1 LPCIPRLGTST
12 PTLVVYVVAVLLYNQ
27 ASKRSFKDMESK
39 MEQNSGE
46 IRSGEAM
53 SIFGQ
58 SIDVRRPGRSRRR
71 AANKVPS
78 EFSTLK
84 MKMMCCA

>member
-1 LPCIPRLGTST
+1 
-12 PTLVVYVVAVLLYNQ
+12 
-27 ASKRSFKDMESK
+27 MESK

>member
-1 LPCIPRLGTST
+1 
-12 PTLVVYVVAVLLYNQ
+12 
-27 ASKRSFKDMESK
+27 

-58 SIDVRRPGRSRRR
+58 NIDVRRSVRTRRR
-71 AANKVPS
+71 ATHKVPS
-78 EFSTLK
+78 DL
-84 MKMMCCA
+84 

>member
-1 LPCIPRLGTST
+1 
-12 PTLVVYVVAVLLYNQ
+12 
-27 ASKRSFKDMESK
+27 

-58 SIDVRRPGRSRRR
+58 SIDVRRPGRSRRTRR
-71 AANKVPS
+71 ATHKVPS
-78 EFSTLK
+78 DQISERK
-84 MKMMCCA
+84 

>member
-1 LPCIPRLGTST
+1 
-12 PTLVVYVVAVLLYNQ
+12 
-27 ASKRSFKDMESK
+27 

-58 SIDVRRPGRSRRR
+58 SIDVRRSGRSRRTRR
-71 AANKVPS
+71 ATHKVPS
-78 EFSTLK
+78 DQISEK
-84 MKMMCCA
+84 EMMCCLFLFFDLMSFLLPISTALCCI